1 MLPPCT
7 PVLPPCYLVQSS
19 ARPVKSCLACI
30 TGMDAVYGSQKKLS
44 TCSFTHLHAYCTCGR
59 LLLISAGA
67 ATPLRDS
74 AWSGGRTPMHP
85 SMEDRAEGFDGYGPT
100 SQRGATP
107 SYAGGGY
114 AGTPFNPSSDD
125 GRHVSFGTC
134 AVPCTCLPC
143 CLVCSSAV

>member
-1 MLPPCT
+1 M
-7 PVLPPCYLVQSS
+7 
-19 ARPVKSCLACI
+19 A
-30 TGMDAVYGSQKKLS
+30 
-44 TCSFTHLHAYCTCGR
+44 
-59 LLLISAGA
+59 AGA

-85 SMEDRAEGFDGYGPT
+85 SMEDGADGYNGYGPT

-125 GRHVSFGTC
+125 SRHVSFSAC
-134 AVPCTCLPC
+134 AVLGSQGC
-143 CLVCSSAV
+143 

>member
-1 MLPPCT
+1 M
-7 PVLPPCYLVQSS
+7 
-19 ARPVKSCLACI
+19 A
-30 TGMDAVYGSQKKLS
+30 
-44 TCSFTHLHAYCTCGR
+44 
-59 LLLISAGA
+59 AGA

-85 SMEDRAEGFDGYGPT
+85 SMEDGADGYDGYGPT
-100 SQRGATP
+100 SQRGTTP

-134 AVPCTCLPC
+134 AELCFLLLDLQCSHPC
-143 CLVCSSAV
+143 CQLNVMLLMFMRCCC